1 MTSGTNLISRGSV
14 RSTWCVWLLGAAA
27 VPLCAQQPL
36 TRAEAVQAAE
46 ARGSRLA
53 LARADTTIS
62 AATLAQARMLENPT
76 ASASYSKSV
85 PQYHASLDLPLDFL
99 WLRGARASSARE
111 ALAAA
116 RYRFAFERAAAR
128 FDADTAY
135 TRALAAAAHARL
147 SRRNAQDSDSLLRM
161 ATIRRDA
168 GDASDL
174 DVQLATVSAGQA
186 ANAATDDS
194 LAAIAALLDLQAVI
208 GLPAD
213 RVSVIPVDSLTLPPS
228 QPAADS
234 GLALNVAAAE
244 ATLRSEERSITLARR
259 SVLAA
264 PSVTVGFETGDP
276 EGAEP
281 GILPLVGFSIPLPLF
296 NWNGAGVAL
305 AVANR
310 DRARA
315 ELALARRETGA
326 ARSRSL
332 REQAAAYARTGRD
345 RGLLASAE
353 RVASMSL
360 TAYAEGAV
368 PLANVLEAR
377 RAAREALGQYI
388 DDLAAANNAAA
399 AVRLFTLTVPT
410 P

>member
-1 MTSGTNLISRGSV
+1 VKHAWLICMTSL
-14 RSTWCVWLLGAAA
+14 AAPLAAPLAEA
-27 VPLCAQQPL
+27 VAAQQPL
-36 TRAEAVQAAE
+36 TRAEAVAAAE
-46 ARGSRLA
+46 AGGSRLA
-53 LARADTTIS
+53 LARADTAIS
-62 AATLAQARMLENPT
+62 ASTLAQARMFENPT
-76 ASASYSKSV
+76 ASGSYSKST

-99 WLRGARASSARE
+99 WLRGARAASARE

-116 RYRFAFERAAAR
+116 RFRFGLERAAAR

-147 SRRNAQDSDSLLRM
+147 SRQNAHDADSLLRM

-186 ANAATDDS
+186 ANTATDDS
-194 LAAIAALLDLQAVI
+194 LAAIAAVLDLQAVI

-213 RVSVIPVDSLTLPPS
+213 RVAVVPVDSLTLPPGM
-228 QPAADS
+228 PAADS
-234 GLALNVAAAE
+234 GLSLNVAAAE
-244 ATLRSEERSITLARR
+244 ATLRSEERSIAVARR
-259 SVLAA
+259 SVFAA

-276 EGAEP
+276 GGSEP
-281 GILPLVGFSIPLPLF
+281 GILPLVGFSVPLPLF

-305 AVANR
+305 ATANR
-310 DRARA
+310 DRARV
-315 ELALARRETGA
+315 ELALARRESGA
-326 ARSRSL
+326 ARSRAI
-332 REQAAAYARTGRD
+332 REQQAALARAVRD
-345 RGLLASAE
+345 RGLLGSAE

-377 RAAREALGQYI
+377 RAARDAVGQYV